1 MPARLAT
8 VNNYWAT
15 FGAMNWAQP
24 GQGAASGQGSS
35 PDGWSAPPTRF
46 DDRQAADG
54 FGGGPQIE
62 LVTPNKPP
70 MLWLGIGLLL
80 TVAAVVL
87 ALIGR
92 TATTGL
98 IGWVLAG
105 PLAIG
110 AVAMFAVADAKKRES
125 GWYAPSD
132 LADWGRRILIVLAL
146 LAVTLCAWFIA
157 NDVARG
163 MWR

>member
-1 MPARLAT
+1 
-8 VNNYWAT
+8 
-15 FGAMNWAQP
+15 
-24 GQGAASGQGSS
+24 
-35 PDGWSAPPTRF
+35 
-46 DDRQAADG
+46 
-54 FGGGPQIE
+54 
-62 LVTPNKPP
+62 

-80 TVAAVVL
+80 TVAAFVV
-87 ALIGR
+87 AFVGR

-98 IGWVLAG
+98 IGWILAG

-110 AVAMFAVADAKKRES
+110 AVALFSVTDAKKRES

-132 LADWGRRILIVLAL
+132 LADWGRRILIVAAL
-146 LAVTLCAWFIA
+146 VAVTVCAWFIA

>member
-1 MPARLAT
+1 
-8 VNNYWAT
+8 
-15 FGAMNWAQP
+15 
-24 GQGAASGQGSS
+24 
-35 PDGWSAPPTRF
+35 
-46 DDRQAADG
+46 
-54 FGGGPQIE
+54 
-62 LVTPNKPP
+62 

-80 TVAAVVL
+80 TLAAALV

-98 IGWVLAG
+98 IGWILAG

-110 AVAMFAVADAKKRES
+110 TVAMFAVADAKRRES

-132 LADWGRRILIVLAL
+132 LADWGRRILIVAAL
-146 LAVTLCAWFIA
+146 VVVAVCAWFIA